1 MTEERLPG
9 RRPTPEEDDERTEAA
24 LGKLEQ
30 RRSDVYELA
39 LQGVPKNRI
48 SKMLGIDRETVN
60 RDVEYW
66 RKKAGRYVRGLKAG
80 EDRVCEEIGDTLK
93 KLDWILENALMEFST
108 SKVAVSKNRFL
119 GTALKAVS
127 ARARLLMET
136 GYLPKAGVQL
146 TVTARPSDGF
156 EAQFGGE
163 SPLSKLDDPVSRRK
177 AIEVASKMLK
187 SSGGESSSA

>member
-1 MTEERLPG
+1 MKEELPE
-9 RRPTPEEDDERTEAA
+9 RRPPSSKTEVS

-48 SKMLGIDRETVN
+48 SKMLGIDRDTVN
-60 RDVEYW
+60 RDLDYW
-66 RKKAGRYVRGLKAG
+66 RKKAGRYVQQLRGG

-108 SKVAVSKNRFL
+108 SKAAVSKNRFL
-119 GTALKAVS
+119 GTALKAIN

-146 TVTARPSDGF
+146 TVTAKPSDGF
-156 EAQFGGE
+156 ETQFGGE

-177 AIEVASKMLK
+177 AIEVATKMLK
-187 SSGGESSSA
+187 SSGGESSPS